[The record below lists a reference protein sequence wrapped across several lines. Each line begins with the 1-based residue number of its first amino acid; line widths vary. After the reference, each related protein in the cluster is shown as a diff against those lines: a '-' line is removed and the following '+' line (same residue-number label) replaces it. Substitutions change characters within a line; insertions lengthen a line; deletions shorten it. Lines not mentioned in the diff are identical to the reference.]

1 MTKNNHILSHNQST
15 SIDTPATPEVPSKKS
30 YSKKDPTSR
39 WSERIREMSSGTKNR
54 RFINY
59 ASHKDVF
66 DDELMDSSGLHQLTE
81 VAQKCITK
89 RPLTSMVIAATA
101 GAVVT
106 ALIAALATGNKR
118 NR

>member
-1 MTKNNHILSHNQST
+1 MTQNNHILGHNQNAP
-15 SIDTPATPEVPSKKS
+15 IDTPATPEESSRKP
-30 YSKKDPTSR
+30 YRKKDPTSR
-39 WSERIREMSSGTKNR
+39 WSERIREMSSGTKHR

-59 ASHKDVF
+59 TSHKDEF
-66 DDELMDSSGLHQLTE
+66 DDESMDTSGLHQLTE